1 MLYGAFVFD
10 KTWISGGCA
19 IAIPN
24 LFYFYF
30 VYLFFLLTII
40 AIEFRK

>member
-24 LFYFYF
+24 LFY
-30 VYLFFLLTII
+30 LFIFGRMVMWN
-40 AIEFRK
+40 EC